1 MWIVKENVS
10 GNYLNYVIGLEDS
23 FEVIDNETPPQKR
36 RSTKEK
42 VMIRTQ
48 DPSTLVTL
56 SAEQW
61 QDVFRIVSERSVV
74 QTINTGAVA
83 VAGPI
88 FDINKQVSSQVRL
101 RTVIVFHNKFW
112 CLLCVI
118 FLKYLSL
125 IGVKLTVSFAFFY
138 WYMIIAKHKIY
149 IAACQPDSL
158 FIQKSSNP
166 APNVRKSSGNPAR
179 SL

>member
-61 QDVFRIVSERSVV
+61 QDIFRIVSERPVV

-118 FLKYLSL
+118 LN
-125 IGVKLTVSFAFFY
+125 
-138 WYMIIAKHKIY
+138 IY
-149 IAACQPDSL
+149 HWL
-158 FIQKSSNP
+158 E
-166 APNVRKSSGNPAR
+166 
-179 SL
+179 

>member
-42 VMIRTQ
+42 VMIRTH

-61 QDVFRIVSERSVV
+61 QDIFRIVSERSVV

-101 RTVIVFHNKFW
+101 RTCH
-112 CLLCVI
+112 CLSQQILMPFVCY
-118 FLKYLSL
+118 FKYLSL
-125 IGVKLTVSFAFFY
+125 IGVRLTVSFAFFY
-138 WYMIIAKHKIY
+138 WYMIIAKHKIN

-158 FIQKSSNP
+158 SIQKSSNP

>member
-1 MWIVKENVS
+1 M
-10 GNYLNYVIGLEDS
+10 
-23 FEVIDNETPPQKR
+23 IDNETPPQKR

-61 QDVFRIVSERSVV
+61 QDIFRIVSERSVV
-74 QTINTGAVA
+74 QTINTSTGAVA

-101 RTVIVFHNKFW
+101 RTVIVFHNKF
-112 CLLCVI
+112 
-118 FLKYLSL
+118 
-125 IGVKLTVSFAFFY
+125 
-138 WYMIIAKHKIY
+138 
-149 IAACQPDSL
+149 
-158 FIQKSSNP
+158 
-166 APNVRKSSGNPAR
+166 
-179 SL
+179 

>member
-1 MWIVKENVS
+1 M
-10 GNYLNYVIGLEDS
+10 
-23 FEVIDNETPPQKR
+23 IDNETPPQKR

-61 QDVFRIVSERSVV
+61 QDIFRIVSERSVV
-74 QTINTGAVA
+74 QTINTGAVAVA

-101 RTVIVFHNKFW
+101 RTVIVFHNKF
-112 CLLCVI
+112 
-118 FLKYLSL
+118 
-125 IGVKLTVSFAFFY
+125 
-138 WYMIIAKHKIY
+138 
-149 IAACQPDSL
+149 
-158 FIQKSSNP
+158 
-166 APNVRKSSGNPAR
+166 
-179 SL
+179 